1 MNLRPAYG
9 EKVREARMRGGA
21 PVAYSLDMDNSEP
34 MDLRETARGIA
45 IRAGVVTVG
54 GVLIGGWIVGV
65 SMKIAG
71 KAIHLLLLTG
81 TALVLGGI
89 ATYEVKKHLPDRG

>member
-1 MNLRPAYG
+1 MN
-9 EKVREARMRGGA
+9 
-21 PVAYSLDMDNSEP
+21 NEP

-45 IRAGVVTVG
+45 IRAGFLTVG
-54 GVLIGGWIVGV
+54 GILIGGWIVGV

-71 KAIHLLLLTG
+71 KAVHVLLLAG
-81 TALVLGGI
+81 TALLLGGV

>member
-1 MNLRPAYG
+1 M
-9 EKVREARMRGGA
+9 
-21 PVAYSLDMDNSEP
+21 SIDNSEP

-45 IRAGVVTVG
+45 IRAGVLTVG
-54 GVLIGGWIVGV
+54 GILIGGWIVGV

-71 KAIHLLLLTG
+71 KAIHVLLLAG

-89 ATYEVKKHLPDRG
+89 ATYEVKKHLPHRDEAT